1 MAESSLFLSLKRDFL
16 VRLTNE
22 NQGGLNLPDSDCANV
37 DRNVFSSETSVV
49 TLLNLVV
56 IKGDVVVVSGVDC
69 LIGLTNCA
77 FGLLG

>member
-1 MAESSLFLSLKRDFL
+1 MC
-16 VRLTNE
+16 LTNE

-56 IKGDVVVVSGVDC
+56 IKGDDVVVSGVDC